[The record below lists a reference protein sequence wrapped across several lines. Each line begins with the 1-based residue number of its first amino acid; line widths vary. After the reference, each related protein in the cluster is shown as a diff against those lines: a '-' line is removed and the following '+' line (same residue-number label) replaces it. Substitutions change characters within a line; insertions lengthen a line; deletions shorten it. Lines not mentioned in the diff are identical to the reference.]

1 MLTTDKAK
9 NLEYVKKSQVKK
21 KQTIGAIEY
30 NKINAE
36 TEQKHRDKLKKTI
49 GEAEYKKEQAE
60 YMRQYRARQKQ
71 LKNLVE
77 TKQKSINT
85 LTNAIKARKARQE
98 LLSLAVARANKTAEK
113 LTEIQQNAR
122 DLIKTG
128 KSYKR

>member
-1 MLTTDKAK
+1 MPTTDKAK
-9 NLEYVKKSQVKK
+9 NLEYVKKSQAKK

-30 NKINAE
+30 NKINDE
-36 TEQKHRDKLKKTI
+36 TEQKHRDNLKKTI

>member
-1 MLTTDKAK
+1 MPTTDKAK
-9 NLEYVKKSQVKK
+9 NLEYVKKSQSKK

-30 NKINAE
+30 NKINAD

>member
-1 MLTTDKAK
+1 MPTTDKAK
-9 NLEYVKKSQVKK
+9 NLEYVKKSQAKK
-21 KQTIGAIEY
+21 KQTIGTIEY
-30 NKINAE
+30 NKINSD

-98 LLSLAVARANKTAEK
+98 LLSLAVARANKTADK

>member
-1 MLTTDKAK
+1 MPTTDKAK
-9 NLEYVKKSQVKK
+9 NLEYVKKSQAKK

-30 NKINAE
+30 NKINAD

-98 LLSLAVARANKTAEK
+98 LLSLAVARANKTADK

>member
-1 MLTTDKAK
+1 MPTTDKAK
-9 NLEYVKKSQVKK
+9 NLEYVKKSQAKK

-30 NKINAE
+30 NKINAD
-36 TEQKHRDKLKKTI
+36 TEQKHRDKLKKSI

-98 LLSLAVARANKTAEK
+98 LLSLAVARANKTADK
-113 LTEIQQNAR
+113 LTEIHQNAR